1 MPSLFVENQ
10 LIVSDVI
17 SSSSQPTIDQFFDI
31 VDEDYEAV
39 INLIAPSSP
48 HYLSEEADRVI
59 SLEMSYFHIPVPF
72 DSPQPYHL
80 KQFFGL
86 MQLMQNGK
94 VWVHCALNYRAS
106 AFLYQY
112 YRLILGK
119 SAQEAKQ
126 VMLPQWQPDR
136 IWQQFMRLEMED
148 LS

>member
-10 LIVSDVI
+10 LIISHFI

-86 MQLMQNGK
+86 MQLMQDDK
-94 VWVHCALNYRAS
+94 VWAHCALNYRAS

-136 IWQQFMRLEMED
+136 IWQQFMRLEIND